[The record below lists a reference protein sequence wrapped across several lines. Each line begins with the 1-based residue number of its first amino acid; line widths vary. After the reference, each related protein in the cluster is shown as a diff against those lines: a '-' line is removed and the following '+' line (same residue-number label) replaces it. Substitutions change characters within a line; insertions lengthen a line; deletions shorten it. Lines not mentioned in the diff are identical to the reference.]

1 MVSLCRHGCGLWVC
15 VPSHAL
21 PMFWVS
27 GNSWEYA
34 LTHRL
39 VGVKC
44 DALVSIWSRWRTG
57 DLSVFCRVSGVG
69 SSSNRMK
76 QQTSHRR
83 DGGRWMNTWMNLM
96 TEKQQVQTGNTEKSN
111 QRLIFYHYIYLSVW
125 VYMFSLSLWGLQFLR
140 MVQKN
145 VHFEISFNQTPHLPQ
160 RAGEVWTGAWMVVLF
175 FMWLWAGLENCPG
188 FCPSIVHSWGWLN
201 SLIFDC
207 KARLLNRSTTVCL
220 FASSVHMWSISSDQ
234 QSSEEKNHSPQ
245 WTNSTDCSFYI
256 YILKFEKQ
264 TSKCWFLF
272 VPQRPAIPPGT
283 SQQWIQFS
291 ELI

>member
-27 GNSWEYA
+27 GNSLEYS

-44 DALVSIWSRWRTG
+44 DVLVSIWSRWRTG

-83 DGGRWMNTWMNLM
+83 DGGRWRNTWMELM

-111 QRLIFYHYIYLSVW
+111 QRLIHVTCSPCLCGVSSFFAWSKKTFILRLASIKHHIYHR
-125 VYMFSLSLWGLQFLR
+125 GLGRCEREREWL
-140 MVQKN
+140 
-145 VHFEISFNQTPHLPQ
+145 
-160 RAGEVWTGAWMVVLF
+160 
-175 FMWLWAGLENCPG
+175 WLWAGLENCPG

>member
-1 MVSLCRHGCGLWVC
+1 MFLSPYGAGEGQVTFQSSVECQEWAPVLTGWSSRRRTVVMVEDGWTHGWTWWLRNNRYNLATLRNQTNDWYSIIIFIFLCG
-15 VPSHAL
+15 
-21 PMFWVS
+21 F
-27 GNSWEYA
+27 
-34 LTHRL
+34 T
-39 VGVKC
+39 
-44 DALVSIWSRWRTG
+44 
-57 DLSVFCRVSGVG
+57 F
-69 SSSNRMK
+69 
-76 QQTSHRR
+76 
-83 DGGRWMNTWMNLM
+83 
-96 TEKQQVQTGNTEKSN
+96 
-111 QRLIFYHYIYLSVW
+111 
-125 VYMFSLSLWGLQFLR
+125 MFSLSLWGLQFLR
-140 MVQKN
+140 MVQKH

-283 SQQWIQFS
+283 SQQWLQFS